1 MAKHIFFIFITS
13 GNTLLLLT
21 YYALCMVVVRTFSDT
36 FTGSDEVVAY
46 AWNSIENLDRIIYK
60 KYRIKGYY
68 IETMRKIMK
77 LTTMVKTIHL

>member
-1 MAKHIFFIFITS
+1 
-13 GNTLLLLT
+13 
-21 YYALCMVVVRTFSDT
+21 MVVVRTFSDT